1 MKAKEYYEK
10 FKGLAEAED
19 TEAGE
24 ICWSIL
30 MAFSDDMLEVCKVR
44 NVKRNEAVVGVI
56 KEQNQK
62 WNAMIHIF
70 EKKHGECMLAPNGF
84 LHFWMKKLELKET
97 EIELGF
103 GLNLVLPKE
112 EELV

>member
-10 FKGLAEAED
+10 FKGLAEATD

-30 MAFSDDMLEVCKVR
+30 MAFNEDMLEVCKVR
-44 NVKRNEAVVGVI
+44 NVQRTEAVVGVI

-84 LHFWMKKLELKET
+84 FHFWANKLELKEA
-97 EIELGF
+97 ELGRDF
-103 GLNLVLPKE
+103 KG
-112 EELV
+112 